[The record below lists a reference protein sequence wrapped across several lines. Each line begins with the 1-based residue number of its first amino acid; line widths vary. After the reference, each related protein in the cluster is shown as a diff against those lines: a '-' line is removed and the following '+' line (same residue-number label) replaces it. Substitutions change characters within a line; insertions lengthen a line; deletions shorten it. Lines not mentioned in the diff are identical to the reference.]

1 MAYIMSAPVSL
12 ARIQASDP
20 QPNYKEAWEE
30 RSLLVFPGRGNGV
43 VTTQCYLP
51 QYLNEIGVLLL
62 LLLF

>member
-43 VTTQCYLP
+43 VTTQC
-51 QYLNEIGVLLL
+51 
-62 LLLF
+62 